1 MTIPNKTTSDKI
13 LWRNRVKSL
22 IVLRGNSGSGKTTI
36 AKELQHKFG
45 GNTMYISQDMIRRE
59 MLWVKD
65 GENTLAIPLLKE
77 LLIYGNQNSNVV
89 ILEGIMYADW
99 YKSLFELARELYRE
113 NIYAYYFDIPFE
125 ETLKRHQT
133 RTKSEEFGEEALRR
147 WWREKDYSDVLAE
160 NAITAER
167 DQAGIVQEIYDTVME
182 GLG

>member
-1 MTIPNKTTSDKI
+1 M
-13 LWRNRVKSL
+13 KSL

-77 LLIYGNQNSNVV
+77 LLIYGNKNSNVV

-133 RTKSEEFGEEALRR
+133 RAESEEFGEEALRR
-147 WWREKDYSDVLAE
+147 WWRERDYSDVLAE
-160 NAITAER
+160 KAITAER
-167 DQAGIVQEIYDTVME
+167 DQAGIVQEIYNTVME
-182 GLG
+182 GLE